1 MKFSLDFEHRVAGHV
16 SLPASANMI
25 GVSGPSGAGKSS
37 LIRVLA
43 GFEPDA
49 ITLLNW
55 EHSVTVSPRVGVV
68 FQQPMLFPHLTVRQN
83 LEFAQKKAITA
94 LDSFEN
100 IISSCQCAH
109 LLEKSVATLSGGEAQ
124 RIAIARALLNG
135 PDVLLLDEAF
145 SALDIP
151 LRRMLLQYLK
161 TLSVKMGLMCVI
173 VSHDTEELALSCA
186 SMLHVENGRVV
197 FTGSVSEFLSW
208 QMTEGHL
215 HGSPILTYAPVSVLK
230 GSLLADTGEF
240 LYPLNRIAVGN
251 TIIYASPDSPN
262 VMYDDEPSEHCQP
275 NVTVILHATHVSI
288 DVAHNESDTTSSI
301 LNVIEGTIVDITIPE
316 NHKHAGIA
324 WVTVNADGQRITASI
339 STLSLDMLGLNCG
352 MKVYAR
358 FKCQ

>member
-1 MKFSLDFEHRVAGHV
+1 MKFSLDFEHRVVGHG
-16 SLPASANMI
+16 SIPASANMI

-49 ITLLNW
+49 VMSLNW
-55 EHSVTVSPRVGVV
+55 EHRVTASPRIGVV

-83 LEFAQKKAITA
+83 LEFAQKKATTA

-109 LLEKSVATLSGGEAQ
+109 LLEKSIATLSGGEAQ

-145 SALDIP
+145 TALDIP
-151 LRRMLLQYLK
+151 LRRMVLQYLK
-161 TLSVKMGLMCVI
+161 TLSVKTGLMCVI

-186 SMLHVENGRVV
+186 SILHVENGRVV

-215 HGSPILTYAPVSVLK
+215 HGSPISTYAPISVLK
-230 GSLLADTGEF
+230 GALLADTSAF
-240 LYPLNRIAVGN
+240 LYPLNRIEVGN
-251 TIIYASPDSPN
+251 AIIYASPDSPN
-262 VMYDDEPSEHCQP
+262 VMHVDEPSKHCQA
-275 NVTVILHATHVSI
+275 NVTVILQAAHVSI
-288 DVAHNESDTTSSI
+288 EVAHNQADTTSSI

-316 NHKHAGIA
+316 NHKLAGVA
-324 WVTVNADGQRITASI
+324 WVTLLAGGQRITASI
-339 STLSLDMLGLNCG
+339 STFSLDTLALNCG
-352 MKVYAR
+352 MKVFAR